1 MKGKNTFCVHFILRL
16 ARSKNGK
23 APIYARIVVN
33 TSRVEITIKAFV
45 DPDDWNDNKGAAK
58 PKNEALRELN
68 NYLEDVKGK
77 LFTHYRNLK
86 IDEELLTAETV
97 KNSYLGIPTEK
108 EE

>member
-1 MKGKNTFCVHFILRL
+1 MIEKMKGKNTFGVHFILRL

-68 NYLEDVKGK
+68 NYLEDVKGNCLRTIEILRLMK
-77 LFTHYRNLK
+77 
-86 IDEELLTAETV
+86 
-97 KNSYLGIPTEK
+97 SY
-108 EE
+108 